1 MGAAA
6 LCLCGTL
13 TSSCSRRVTHVLAA
27 AAITLGSTLS
37 HSKNTAIAQRNPHS
51 AEVKRTRR
59 RELRINVLKDAVR
72 ARKKYSSSA
81 YRVTSGGE
89 RPKHENRDAIST
101 QQAFISDDMDIISI
115 DELTVSAAEP
125 SISDDMDIIS
135 IDELTVSAAEP
146 SISDD
151 MDIISAAE
159 PSISDDIDIISAAE
173 LSISD
178 DIGIISIDGLTIS
191 AAELSVSDDMDM
203 ISIDELTVSADR
215 DKIMDA
221 DTAGRR
227 QAWAND
233 FVIDWLTACEE

>member
-151 MDIISAAE
+151 
-159 PSISDDIDIISAAE
+159 IDIISAAE